1 MSITIHLS
9 TEAEQRLGNRAQ
21 AAGIDAPT
29 YAERLLLLL
38 LTKPESIEQISG
50 PLQQQFRESGMTDD
64 EWPNGEFGFVWGCY
78 WGDDSSWKVQYLDL
92 SRVQQGVVRREE
104 RFGYVELATSGFTS
118 PCLSLTPEALG
129 KISPPRFIA
138 VSRHNGVAQVTFAV
152 EMQFGLKSGRSEEWQ
167 RVKIANL
174 E

>member
-64 EWPNGEFGFVWGCY
+64 EW
-78 WGDDSSWKVQYLDL
+78 GDLLEDAKHAM
-92 SRVQQGVVRREE
+92 RRE
-104 RFGYVELATSGFTS
+104 RQG
-118 PCLSLTPEALG
+118 
-129 KISPPRFIA
+129 
-138 VSRHNGVAQVTFAV
+138 RHA
-152 EMQFGLKSGRSEEWQ
+152 S
-167 RVKIANL
+167 
-174 E
+174 